1 MRYATILVTIL
12 AAVVAPARAQD
23 ATARIKAAQYAL
35 GMIRGPQRIDAIN
48 TMEYWGTGT
57 DGRLAAK
64 VTKENGVT
72 AITFPMTAPLAGIT
86 MKITLNASDHVEK
99 VETRTENGTVTE
111 TTYSDYKDLGEI
123 QSDVLF
129 PLHITQKQGGV
140 QVLDLAITKTDPNN
154 PYVVF
159 PVPENVER
167 PK

>member
-64 VTKENGVT
+64 VTC
-72 AITFPMTAPLAGIT
+72 
-86 MKITLNASDHVEK
+86 HV
-99 VETRTENGTVTE
+99 
-111 TTYSDYKDLGEI
+111 S
-123 QSDVLF
+123 
-129 PLHITQKQGGV
+129 
-140 QVLDLAITKTDPNN
+140 
-154 PYVVF
+154 
-159 PVPENVER
+159 
-167 PK
+167 